1 VCCACVSTCF
11 NLLAWLVGCLF
22 ACCRTPFSIFF
33 QTRREKKKFQKE
45 AGIKYFDTKGSMRK
59 VFSSVKQVVL
69 KSVFEAGLPRNI
81 TDAVKP
87 PMDVL
92 FSEYQSRLI
101 TQFNFVDTTAM
112 RARIRMDT
120 TQTLKNMRYNSQNRL
135 KRQSSNKKYREETKK
150 VYALYRSYVL
160 YYVCLLF
167 RRS

>member
-1 VCCACVSTCF
+1 
-11 NLLAWLVGCLF
+11 
-22 ACCRTPFSIFF
+22 
-33 QTRREKKKFQKE
+33 
-45 AGIKYFDTKGSMRK
+45 MRK

-69 KSVFEAGLPRNI
+69 KSAFEAGLPRNI

-120 TQTLKNMRYNSQNRL
+120 TQTLKIMRYNSQNRL